1 MRRAR
6 HLAQAPS
13 ANRAQRLCAAALA
26 LFALAAC
33 TAPAPAS
40 AAGEPQIVAAGI
52 DATDRF
58 IVSWQL
64 APETTF
70 DFLEVST
77 VSMSNP
83 FVPGS
88 FAGKN
93 VVASACV
100 TPGEGCLA
108 PPLLAA
114 FRSTDP
120 VSRDRRYFVKVN
132 ARQAARGPLSSAI
145 WVIDQGKPTIPG
157 GGRPADVATNKPV
170 LGMPYKAPARRTI
183 VAPKLDLPSPPRTI
197 DAVLRDGVQ
206 ARVSC
211 PRFVCYAVVALQLG
225 KTTLVFSDTTVRA
238 NGVGAFVFRPR
249 PNRRAL
255 LQRRRRARLQV
266 FADILQ
272 PGDKRT
278 QITRRF
284 TVRR

>member
-1 MRRAR
+1 MRFLPHPSSAAPAR
-6 HLAQAPS
+6 VGAV
-13 ANRAQRLCAAALA
+13 ALA
-26 LFALAAC
+26 LLAMAAFAAPGPAA
-33 TAPAPAS
+33 
-40 AAGEPQIVAAGI
+40 AAGEPQIIAAGI

-58 IVSWQL
+58 VVSWQL

-70 DFLEVST
+70 DFLEFST

-83 FVPGS
+83 FIPGS

-100 TPGEGCLA
+100 APAEGCLA
-108 PPLLAA
+108 PPLLTA
-114 FRSTDP
+114 FRSSDP

-132 ARQAARGPLSSAI
+132 ARQAGRGPLSSAI
-145 WVIDQGKPTIPG
+145 WVIDEGKPTVPG

-183 VAPKLDLPSPPRTI
+183 VAPKLDVPSPPRTI
-197 DAVLRDGVQ
+197 AAVLRDGVQ

-211 PRFVCYAVVALQLG
+211 PRFVCYAAVGLLLG

-238 NGVGAFVFRPR
+238 GGVGAFVLRPR
-249 PNRRAL
+249 PKQRRL
-255 LQRRRRARLQV
+255 LQRRRRARLTV

-278 QITRRF
+278 QLSRRF